1 VIKTQS
7 LGVVFGGT
15 GSIGKSIV
23 KQFSKNFK
31 NVIVFSRNNAFNKNK
46 KNIFYSNWNGQ
57 SEFPINLIKR
67 KSINSVVWS
76 QGINFSDNIKS
87 FKISEHKTMYEANV
101 VYILKSLNSMISN
114 NLLANSAR
122 LCIVSSIWQNLARQN
137 KLSYTITKSA
147 LQGLVNS
154 LTIDLG
160 SAGFLVNAVL
170 PGVINTPMTKKNL
183 SKMEIENIKRITPLK
198 SLATLEDIAKLVFFL
213 CSKNNSGI
221 TGQFITAD
229 RGFSNARIF

>member
-1 VIKTQS
+1 MIKSQS
-7 LGVVFGGT
+7 LAVVFGGT

-23 KQFSKNFK
+23 KEFSKNFK
-31 NVIVFSRNNAFNKNK
+31 SVVVFSRNNASNKSK
-46 KNIFYSNWNGQ
+46 KNISYSNWNSQ

-76 QGINFSDNIKS
+76 QGMNFSDNIKL
-87 FKISEHKTMYEANV
+87 FKIDEHKTMYDANV
-101 VYILKSLNSMISN
+101 IYILKSLNTMVSN
-114 NLLANSAR
+114 NLLADSAR

-183 SKMEIENIKRITPLK
+183 SRMQIENIKKVTPLK
-198 SLATLEDIAKLVFFL
+198 SLATLEDISKLVYFL

-221 TGQFITAD
+221 TGQFITVD
-229 RGFSNARIF
+229 RGFSNARIL

>member
-1 VIKTQS
+1 MIKTQS

-221 TGQFITAD
+221 TGQFITVD

>member
-1 VIKTQS
+1 MIKTQS

-57 SEFPINLIKR
+57 SEFPINLIKK

-101 VYILKSLNSMISN
+101 IYILKSLNSMISN

>member
-1 VIKTQS
+1 MIKTQS

-101 VYILKSLNSMISN
+101 IYILKSLNSMISN

-221 TGQFITAD
+221 TGQFITVD

>member
-221 TGQFITAD
+221 TGQFITVD

>member
-1 VIKTQS
+1 LIKTQS

-15 GSIGKSIV
+15 GSVGKSIV
-23 KQFSKNFK
+23 KLFSKNFK

-46 KNIFYSNWNGQ
+46 KNIFYLNWDGQ
-57 SEFPINLIKR
+57 SEFPKNLIKR

-76 QGINFSDNIKS
+76 QGLNFSDNIKS
-87 FKISEHKTMYEANV
+87 FKIAEHKTMYEANV
-101 VYILKSLNSMISN
+101 IYILKSLNTMISN
-114 NLLANSAR
+114 NLFANSAR
-122 LCIVSSIWQNLARQN
+122 LCIVSSIWQNLAKQN

-160 SAGFLVNAVL
+160 SAGFFVNAVL

-183 SKMEIENIKRITPLK
+183 SKIEIENIKKITPLK

-221 TGQFITAD
+221 TGQFIIVD

>member
-1 VIKTQS
+1 MIKTQS

>member
-101 VYILKSLNSMISN
+101 IYILKSLNSMISN

-221 TGQFITAD
+221 TGQFITVD

>member
-57 SEFPINLIKR
+57 SEFPINLIKK

-101 VYILKSLNSMISN
+101 IYILKSLNSMISN

>member
-1 VIKTQS
+1 MIKTQS

-101 VYILKSLNSMISN
+101 IYILKSLNSMISN

-183 SKMEIENIKRITPLK
+183 SRMQIENIKKVTPLK
-198 SLATLEDIAKLVFFL
+198 SLATLEDISKLVYFL

-221 TGQFITAD
+221 TGQFITVD
-229 RGFSNARIF
+229 RGFSNARIL